1 MIFCGSN
8 EIVCIIFLEPIVTM
22 VDSTKDVTE
31 GDMVEIC
38 IQVNKMSV
46 RDITV
51 RLSTVDGKAKGKK
64 Q

>member
-1 MIFCGSN
+1 
-8 EIVCIIFLEPIVTM
+8 M

-46 RDITV
+46 RVITV
-51 RLSTVDGKAKGKK
+51 RLNTANGTAQGKK

>member
-1 MIFCGSN
+1 MI
-8 EIVCIIFLEPIVTM
+8 IVCIIFLEPIVTM

-46 RDITV
+46 RVITV
-51 RLSTVDGKAKGKK
+51 RLNTVNGTAQGKK

>member
-1 MIFCGSN
+1 
-8 EIVCIIFLEPIVTM
+8 M

-51 RLSTVDGKAKGKK
+51 RLNTANGKAKGKK

>member
-1 MIFCGSN
+1 
-8 EIVCIIFLEPIVTM
+8 M